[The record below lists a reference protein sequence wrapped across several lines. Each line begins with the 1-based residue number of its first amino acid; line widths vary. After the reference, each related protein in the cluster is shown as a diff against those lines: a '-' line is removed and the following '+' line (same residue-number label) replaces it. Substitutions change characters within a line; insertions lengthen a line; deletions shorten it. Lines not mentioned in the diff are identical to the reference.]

1 MKTIRE
7 ELSFFERMIKG
18 LAAQF
23 GEKCEIVLHD
33 LSNDYNH
40 TIIAIE
46 NGHVTGRSV
55 GDCGTNLGLEVLRGT
70 AEQGDQYCY
79 YLQTKDG
86 KTLRSSSI
94 YIYDD
99 DGKPIGSIC
108 INWDLSDIIYSSAV
122 LEKIISHQPN
132 QKVSEIITN
141 NVRDLLEELIQ
152 ESIRFVNK
160 PVINMEKEDKVK
172 GLNYLD
178 KKGAFLIKYASARIA
193 DVYGISKNTLYNYL
207 EKPINE

>member
-1 MKTIRE
+1 MKTVRD

-18 LAAQF
+18 IAAQF
-23 GEKCEIVLHD
+23 GEKCEVVLHD
-33 LSNDYNH
+33 LSEDYNH

-55 GDCGTNLGLEVLRGT
+55 GDCGTNLGLEVLRGST
-70 AEQGDQYCY
+70 EPGDQFCY
-79 YLQTKDG
+79 YTQTRDG

-94 YIYDD
+94 YIYND
-99 DGKPIGSIC
+99 DGEPIGSIC

-122 LEKIISHQPN
+122 LEKIINHQPN
-132 QKVSEIITN
+132 QKVTEIITN

-160 PVINMEKEDKVK
+160 PVINMEKEDKVM

-207 EKPINE
+207 DKTMND